1 MEIIIRRTAF
11 KEGYTIG
18 NLYILPEQT
27 DNENGSTPATYEE
40 EAVPKQT
47 VNEEKNVLKQND
59 NEEKAVSK
67 QGEAVFKQKAKEEKN
82 VPEWFCNTME
92 PTARKLTSRMPQTVI
107 RRHKIIGKTAIPT
120 GRYRILITRS
130 QRFGRWLPLLLN
142 VKGFEGIRIHA
153 GNKPEDTRGC
163 ILLGFNR
170 RKGYVLDSTKCVQQL
185 MRRMTEAME
194 KGEKVFVK
202 VK

>member
-27 DNENGSTPATYEE
+27 DKKNGSTPATYEE

-67 QGEAVFKQKAKEEKN
+67 QKIKEERA

-130 QRFGRWLPLLLN
+130 RRFGRWLPLLLN

-153 GNKPEDTRGC
+153 GNKPEDTKGC

-170 RKGYVLDSTKCVQQL
+170 RKGYVLNSTQCVQQL

-194 KGEKVFVK
+194 KGERVFVT

>member
-67 QGEAVFKQKAKEEKN
+67 QKIKEERA

-130 QRFGRWLPLLLN
+130 RRFGRWLPLLLN

>member
-67 QGEAVFKQKAKEEKN
+67 QKIKEERA

-120 GRYRILITRS
+120 GHYRILITRS
-130 QRFGRWLPLLLN
+130 RRFGRWLPLLLN

-170 RKGYVLDSTKCVQQL
+170 RKGYVLDSTRCVL
-185 MRRMTEAME
+185 TLVKMMTEAIA
-194 KGEKVFVK
+194 KGEKVFVE
-202 VK
+202 VR

>member
-67 QGEAVFKQKAKEEKN
+67 QKIKEERA

-130 QRFGRWLPLLLN
+130 RRFGRWLPLLLN

-153 GNKPEDTRGC
+153 GNKPEDTKGC

-170 RKGYVLDSTKCVQQL
+170 RKGYVLNSTQCVQQL

-194 KGEKVFVK
+194 KGERVFVE
-202 VK
+202 VR

>member
-67 QGEAVFKQKAKEEKN
+67 QKIKEERA

-92 PTARKLTSRMPQTVI
+92 PTARKLTSQMPQTVI

-130 QRFGRWLPLLLN
+130 RRFGRWLPLLLN

-153 GNKPEDTRGC
+153 GNKPEDTKGC

-170 RKGYVLDSTKCVQQL
+170 RKGYVLNSTQCVQQL

-194 KGEKVFVK
+194 KGERVFVE
-202 VK
+202 VR

>member
-67 QGEAVFKQKAKEEKN
+67 QKIKEERA

-130 QRFGRWLPLLLN
+130 RRFGRWLPLLLN

-153 GNKPEDTRGC
+153 GNKPEDTKGC
-163 ILLGFNR
+163 ILLGFNH
-170 RKGYVLDSTKCVQQL
+170 RKGYVLNSTQCVQQL

-194 KGEKVFVK
+194 KGERVFVE
-202 VK
+202 VR

>member
-1 MEIIIRRTAF
+1 MEIKLIRKYYQA
-11 KEGYTIG
+11 KYTIG
-18 NLYILPEQT
+18 RLYVNNRFFSDCLEPPSLHLTERSALGTILI
-27 DNENGSTPATYEE
+27 
-40 EAVPKQT
+40 
-47 VNEEKNVLKQND
+47 
-59 NEEKAVSK
+59 
-67 QGEAVFKQKAKEEKN
+67 AKYKGY
-82 VPEWFCNTME
+82 
-92 PTARKLTSRMPQTVI
+92 R
-107 RRHKIIGKTAIPT
+107 AIPT

-170 RKGYVLDSTKCVQQL
+170 RKGYVLDSTRCVL
-185 MRRMTEAME
+185 TLVKMMTEAME

>member
-18 NLYILPEQT
+18 NLYILPEQ
-27 DNENGSTPATYEE
+27 
-40 EAVPKQT
+40 
-47 VNEEKNVLKQND
+47 VN
-59 NEEKAVSK
+59 NEEKA
-67 QGEAVFKQKAKEEKN
+67 

-92 PTARKLTSRMPQTVI
+92 PTTRKLTSRMPLTII

-130 QRFGRWLPLLLN
+130 RRFGRWLPLLMN

-163 ILLGFNR
+163 ILPGFNR
-170 RKGYVLDSTKCVQQL
+170 RKGYVLDSTRCVL
-185 MRRMTEAME
+185 TLVKMMTEAME
-194 KGEKVFVK
+194 KGEKVFVT

>member
-1 MEIIIRRTAF
+1 MEIIIRRTAL
-11 KEGYTIG
+11 KDGYTIG
-18 NLYILPEQT
+18 NLYILPEQAA
-27 DNENGSTPATYEE
+27 NEDSITPT
-40 EAVPKQT
+40 QT
-47 VNEEKNVLKQND
+47 INK
-59 NEEKAVSK
+59 EKA
-67 QGEAVFKQKAKEEKN
+67 

-130 QRFGRWLPLLLN
+130 RQFGRWLPLLLN
-142 VKGFEGIRIHA
+142 VKGIRIHA

-170 RKGYVLDSTKCVQQL
+170 RKGYVLDSTRCVL
-185 MRRMTEAME
+185 TLVKMMTEAIA
-194 KGEKVFVK
+194 KGEKVFVE
-202 VK
+202 VR

>member
-27 DNENGSTPATYEE
+27 DKKNGSTPATYEE

-47 VNEEKNVLKQND
+47 VNEEKIVLKQND

-67 QGEAVFKQKAKEEKN
+67 QKIKEERA

-130 QRFGRWLPLLLN
+130 RRFGRWLPLLLN

-170 RKGYVLDSTKCVQQL
+170 RKGYVLDSTRCVL
-185 MRRMTEAME
+185 TLVKMMTEAIA
-194 KGEKVFVK
+194 KGEKVFMEVR
-202 VK
+202 

>member
-18 NLYILPEQT
+18 NLYILPEQA

-67 QGEAVFKQKAKEEKN
+67 QKIKEERA

-130 QRFGRWLPLLLN
+130 RRFGRWLPLLLN

-170 RKGYVLDSTKCVQQL
+170 RKGYVLDSTRCVL
-185 MRRMTEAME
+185 TLVKMMTEAIA
-194 KGEKVFVK
+194 KGEKVFVE
-202 VK
+202 VR